1 VMKENVFD
9 VLMYL
14 FENYME
20 EGPEFRPDQKALTH
34 ELAEAGFRKG
44 EIRKAFAWL
53 EALSAQR
60 AQPQPSTTQRD
71 TAALRHYTFLERN
84 KLDPNCCGFLL
95 VMEQNGVLDP
105 QTRELVIDRVMAL
118 EMEDVT
124 LEQLKWIILMVL
136 FNQPGQEHAYALLED
151 LVFDEIQGHLH

>member
-1 VMKENVFD
+1 MKESVFD

-53 EALSAQR
+53 DGLSAQR
-60 AQPQPSTTQRD
+60 AHAERPAMQLD
-71 TAALRHYTFLERN
+71 GAALRHYTFPEFI
-84 KLDPNCCGFLL
+84 KLDPSCRGFLL
-95 VMEQNGVLDP
+95 VMEQNGVLDA
-105 QTRELVIDRVMAL
+105 QTRELVIDRAMAL
-118 EMEDVT
+118 EMEEIT
-124 LEQLKWIILMVL
+124 L
-136 FNQPGQEHAYALLED
+136 
-151 LVFDEIQGHLH
+151 

>member
-1 VMKENVFD
+1 MKESVFD

-20 EGPEFRPDQKALTH
+20 EGPEFRPDQQALTH

-60 AQPQPSTTQRD
+60 TRQQRGTEQRD
-71 TAALRHYTFLERN
+71 TSSLRHYTFLERN

-105 QTRELVIDRVMAL
+105 QTRELVIDRAMAL
-118 EMEDVT
+118 ELEEIT

-151 LVFDEIQGHLH
+151 LVFDEVQGHLH

>member
-1 VMKENVFD
+1 MKQSVFD

-34 ELAEAGFRKG
+34 ELAEAGFHSG

-53 EALSAQR
+53 EGLSSHR
-60 AQPQPSTTQRD
+60 ARGGR
-71 TAALRHYTFLERN
+71 TAMQLDAHALRHYTFPEHN
-84 KLDPNCCGFLL
+84 KLDPDCRGFLL
-95 VMEQNGVLDP
+95 AMEQNHLLDP
-105 QTRELVIDRVMAL
+105 QTRELVIDRAMAL
-118 EMEDVT
+118 EIEEIT

-151 LVFDEIQGHLH
+151 LVFDEMQGHVH

>member
-1 VMKENVFD
+1 MKESMFD

-53 EALSAQR
+53 DALSQERGRYAC
-60 AQPQPSTTQRD
+60 PTVQRD
-71 TAALRHYTFLERN
+71 ASSQRHYTSAERN
-84 KLDPNCCGFLL
+84 KLDTHCRGFLL

-105 QTRELVIDRVMAL
+105 QTREIVIDRGMAL
-118 EMEDVT
+118 EMEEIT
-124 LEQLKWIILMVL
+124 LEHLKWIILMVL
-136 FNQPGQEHAYALLED
+136 FNQPKHEHAYALLED
-151 LVFDEIQGHLH
+151 LVFDDMQGHLH

>member
-1 VMKENVFD
+1 MKESVFE

-53 EALSAQR
+53 DGLSAQR
-60 AQPQPSTTQRD
+60 GSYERSAMQRD
-71 TAALRHYTFLERN
+71 AAALRHFTYAEHN
-84 KLDPNCCGFLL
+84 KLDAQCCGFLL

-105 QTRELVIDRVMAL
+105 QTRELVIDRAMAL
-118 EMEDVT
+118 EMDEIT

-151 LVFDEIQGHLH
+151 LVFDEMQGHLH